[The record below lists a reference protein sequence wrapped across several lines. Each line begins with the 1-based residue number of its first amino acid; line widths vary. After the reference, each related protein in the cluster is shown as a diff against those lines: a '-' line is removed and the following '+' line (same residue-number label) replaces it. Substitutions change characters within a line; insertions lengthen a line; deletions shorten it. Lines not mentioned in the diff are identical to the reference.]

1 MQIHHQ
7 NFLHQQKIYL
17 TARFLNMKAA
27 KLRKVMTAVQKR
39 KIVIILRP
47 IVGRHLYLLHLQ
59 KEKFK
64 ALSQYHPRL
73 ILHENQSK
81 CTKTILQAFLFQKDQ
96 TDNLKW
102 SIKILLN
109 PKSHLKISKI
119 QRLKFK
125 CKIMGQSL
133 KVYKRQFSRTRVAWQ
148 NKV

>member
-1 MQIHHQ
+1 M
-7 NFLHQQKIYL
+7 
-17 TARFLNMKAA
+17 NMKAA
-27 KLRKVMTAVQKR
+27 KLRKVMKAVQKR

-73 ILHENQSK
+73 ILHENQNKFICK

-119 QRLKFK
+119 LRLKFK